1 MIALPVDPPVQI
13 ILECRLSTP
22 AAETRKFLLGFAESS
37 ISEVQP
43 ANAVVLDPAQMLN
56 GASPTKIM
64 ISEEMRAGSKHR
76 IEFGAGASTLTLE
89 AIETAAFTAKL
100 AFKSS
105 NAGVFSGQCFMI
117 DGPIAKAVFERRQ
130 RGDWGKK

>member
-13 ILECRLSTP
+13 AFECRLSAP
-22 AAETRKFLLGFAESS
+22 AGEARKLLLGFAEPL
-37 ISEVQP
+37 ISKVKP
-43 ANAVVLDPAQMLN
+43 ANTAVLDPAQMLN
-56 GASPTKIM
+56 GASPTKIV
-64 ISEEMRAGSKHR
+64 INEEMPAGSMHR
-76 IEFGAGASTLTLE
+76 IEFGAGVATLSLE

-105 NAGVFSGQCFMI
+105 AAGALSGQCFMI